1 MSGTGDDEPLVVALS
16 TVPDA
21 QTAERIARAL
31 VDERLIACAN
41 LVPNLTSVYRW
52 EGEVRADPE
61 VLLLMKTRRALLP
74 ALGERLTELHPYD
87 VPELISAP
95 IEHGLPAYC
104 GWVRD
109 ETARP

>member
-1 MSGTGDDEPLVVALS
+1 VSGAGGDEPLVVALS

-21 QTAERIARAL
+21 LTAERIARVL
-31 VDERLIACAN
+31 VEERLIACAN

-52 EGEVRADPE
+52 EGDVRADPE
-61 VLLLMKTRRALLP
+61 VLLLMKTRRALLH
-74 ALGERLTELHPYD
+74 ALGDRLTELHPYD

-104 GWVRD
+104 GWVRA